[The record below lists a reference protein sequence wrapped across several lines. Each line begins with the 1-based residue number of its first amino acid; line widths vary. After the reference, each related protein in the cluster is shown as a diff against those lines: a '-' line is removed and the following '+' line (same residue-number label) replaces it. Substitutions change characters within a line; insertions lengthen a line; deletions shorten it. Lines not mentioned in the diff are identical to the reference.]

1 MATNKSIIQARYD
14 KAHTKAYAIKLNLV
28 TDADIIEKLSSV
40 PNVQAYIKQAIRAD
54 LARTC
59 SAPEKA
65 GCVPDSEGSV

>member
-1 MATNKSIIQARYD
+1 MATSKSIIQARYD

-54 LARTC
+54 LARTH

-65 GCVPDSEGSV
+65 DSVPNSEGSV

>member
-14 KAHTKAYAIKLNLV
+14 KAHTKAFAIKLNLV

-59 SAPEKA
+59 PEKA
-65 GCVPDSEGSV
+65 DSVHDSEGSV